1 MDRAPSRRWQDRGGW
16 RQEGVKTEGAWEGVN
31 DEVAGATGSEAVNL
45 MTFDGYSAKIGYDSE
60 TDRFGGEI
68 LGLTGGA
75 DFHGKTPAQLRTEFK
90 KSLTVFLEV
99 CKEKGVEPR
108 RKYSGRVKLRI
119 APELH
124 EKLAVAARAEGM
136 SISALAQEVLG
147 LYAVPCGT

>member
-1 MDRAPSRRWQDRGGW
+1 MDRAPSRRWQDLGGW

-75 DFHGKTPAQLRTEFK
+75 DFFGKTPEQLRTEFK
-90 KSLTVFLEV
+90 KSLKVFLEV
-99 CKEKGVEPR
+99 CKERGVEPR
-108 RKYSGRVKLRI
+108 RKYSGKLKLRMS
-119 APELH
+119 PELH
-124 EKLAVAARAEGM
+124 EKLVIAALAEGK
-136 SISALAQEVLG
+136 SISAVAEDALAQRV
-147 LYAVPCGT
+147 AA